1 MKAKRQATPR
11 VAMLNVHRL
20 GSFKY
25 DLRDALGSARIDEAT
40 ASSILANVIAKASRI
55 SIKDAKDYIRE
66 LEEKSTLEKG
76 AAEDI
81 CSVLDRYSKYR

>member
-1 MKAKRQATPR
+1 MKRPATPR

-55 SIKDAKDYIRE
+55 SIRDAKDYVRE
-66 LEEKSTLEKG
+66 LEQKATLEKG
-76 AAEDI
+76 AADDI
-81 CSVLDRYSKYR
+81 CSVLDKYSKYR